1 MLPFLS
7 TALLMRI
14 PNLKG
19 QTLLLI
25 EKLVSRYRYR
35 QKHEPF
41 KKKKKNVSLQRH
53 KASIEAVAS

>member
-19 QTLLLI
+19 Q
-25 EKLVSRYRYR
+25 KLVSRYRYR